1 MTSNTLSNAQR
12 RILTEA
18 AKRPH
23 IPAELLAEYLP
34 AGARIK
40 VLAALQKK
48 GLLEKLKDGHYITRA
63 GYAAIDAEAPPA
75 PAKPASRPSPAR
87 PAPRPAPAKPAP
99 KASKQA
105 TMLAMLEAG
114 TTIAALME
122 ATGWQ
127 KHSVHGAMAN
137 LKKKQGLTIISNK
150 DKEGERVYRIA

>member
-23 IPAELLAEYLP
+23 ISAELFAEYLP

-40 VLAALQKK
+40 VLAALQKN

-63 GYAAIDAEAPPA
+63 GYAALGTEPPPVA
-75 PAKPASRPSPAR
+75 AKPTPRPS
-87 PAPRPAPAKPAP
+87 PAKPAP

-137 LKKKQGLTIISNK
+137 LKKKQNLTITRSHA
-150 DKEGERVYRIA
+150 EGADRLYKIA

>member
-63 GYAAIDAEAPPA
+63 GYAALGAEPPA
-75 PAKPASRPSPAR
+75 VAAKPAARPS
-87 PAPRPAPAKPAP
+87 PAKPAP

-137 LKKKQGLTIISNK
+137 LKKKQNLTITRSQG
-150 DKEGERVYRIA
+150 EGADRVYKIV